1 MTTPDR
7 TRVTVEIYGTSYKLV
22 GSNTDYMKQVAN
34 YVDERMHSI
43 SQAHSRLDM
52 PRIAVLAAVHMAE
65 EAVQIQEIQSH
76 MNRLAAERAELR
88 GDLAQ
93 LQTALG
99 EQQQKI
105 QICINLLF
113 N

>member
-76 MNRLAAERAELR
+76 MNRLPGSGRSFGANWLNSRRLLENSSK
-88 GDLAQ
+88 
-93 LQTALG
+93 
-99 EQQQKI
+99 KI
-105 QICINLLF
+105 RICSSLLP